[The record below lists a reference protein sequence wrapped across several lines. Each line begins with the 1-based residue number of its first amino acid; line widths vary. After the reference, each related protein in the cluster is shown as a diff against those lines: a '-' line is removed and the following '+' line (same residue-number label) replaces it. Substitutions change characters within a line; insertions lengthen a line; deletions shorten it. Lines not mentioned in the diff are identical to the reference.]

1 MKISEIISEI
11 VNDFKKN
18 NINNPQ
24 LEALAIASF
33 VLKITPEK
41 IIGHSEKKINPQSIK
56 KIRKIYKKRLENWPL
71 AYLIGKK
78 NFYNLEFKVDKN
90 VLIPRPESELIIDEV
105 LKNDFSKEK
114 TIIIDVGTGSG
125 CLIITLAD
133 LLKKDGNIC
142 FLAIDKS
149 RKALKIARQNAKKH
163 NLRDKIKFIKGNL
176 LKPIDKKIIE
186 KETNIIIIANLPYLT
201 KKEIRNSA
209 SIKKE
214 PRKALYGGRDG
225 LKYYEKLWKQIKKLK
240 NKNSKIIVYQEI
252 NDWQVENLE
261 KIITKKMK
269 PTKPHSKI
277 TEDLFKQRR
286 LIITT
291 LE

>member
-41 IIGHSEKKINPQSIK
+41 IIGHSEKKLNPQSIK

-71 AYLIGKK
+71 AYLTGKK

-149 RKALKIARQNAKKH
+149 KKALKIARQNAKKH

-214 PRKALYGGRDG
+214 PRKALDGGRDG

-240 NKNSKIIVYQEI
+240 NKNSKIVVYQEI

-269 PTKPHSKI
+269 LTKPHSKI